1 MPPASHVMDSG
12 TGPDHHGSHP
22 QLDVAATYQPVYSH
36 SQLSSAGVMSHQQLG
51 YSLMEQQQQLDLT
64 QERMLMQVFFCAL
77 IKKFRGVGEGDI
89 DFHPFTVTKNCNVLQ
104 EEMLRSYLATA
115 ESDLRAKQELV
126 EVKQQRLSLAQNDL
140 NHLKSTLSIL
150 SGGPLSESTTSRKY

>member
-22 QLDVAATYQPVYSH
+22 QLDAAATYQPVYSH

-64 QERMLMQVFFCAL
+64 QERMLMQVGFL
-77 IKKFRGVGEGDI
+77 RIDKKI
-89 DFHPFTVTKNCNVLQ
+89 
-104 EEMLRSYLATA
+104 
-115 ESDLRAKQELV
+115 
-126 EVKQQRLSLAQNDL
+126 
-140 NHLKSTLSIL
+140 
-150 SGGPLSESTTSRKY
+150 